1 MPSSAPLMQRSVRPM
16 PVTARACMHRTALAL
31 ASAAVAAQ
39 RWLKEL
45 PDPLLP
51 RDTYFAWTRAGAA
64 LKRCKAQVSVRR
76 SSRATCSVQRA
87 TCNVQHATCH
97 IQRAACNMQH
107 GTFSMQ
113 RATDSMVHTAWN
125 MQQAACMPQAAYN
138 GQAGRLPA
146 CLPACPALPACL
158 AAWFP
163 RREACQV
170 HPVDFA
176 QRSSQ
181 CSPAPTRRSGRR
193 LPPSS
198 AH

>member
-1 MPSSAPLMQRSVRPM
+1 MQRSVRPM
-16 PVTARACMHRTALAL
+16 PVTARACMHRTALAFGL
-31 ASAAVAAQ
+31 TRQLLAAVAAQ

-64 LKRCKAQVSVRR
+64 LKRCKAQVSARR
-76 SSRATCSVQRA
+76 CSRAPCSVQRA
-87 TCNVQHATCH
+87 TCSMQRATYNVQHATCNMVH
-97 IQRAACNMQH
+97 SAC
-107 GTFSMQ
+107 SMQ
-113 RATDSMVHTAWN
+113 RTARSIQRGTCSTQHTPCGRA
-125 MQQAACMPQAAYN
+125 
-138 GQAGRLPA
+138 RLP
-146 CLPACPALPACL
+146 
-158 AAWFP
+158 AWFP

-170 HPVDFA
+170 HPIDFA

-198 AH
+198 AR